1 MKRKE
6 AMATLVVALAIVG
19 LCFFLLQQNQKTRS
33 YPEKKAESK
42 RTYIDAKKDSPR
54 IHVFDDYKFVFVAQ
68 SGKSGSLEYGQDFI
82 TEIVGHQLEYK
93 DLSWYEKAEEAPLIR
108 DEEYFKVIAYSL
120 NNSDYKAKEFDIL
133 KMLGENNRY
142 RGDYNQKLYY
152 KDNQD
157 YLQFDIKMSN
167 FGTSK
172 ELMLDLS
179 TGQFVDIKQFG
190 DLKQVPS
197 PYGNR
202 DIAFGGV
209 YKDLRQKLA
218 ENYRLYLVSGYIEKD
233 LSEKNMDKEVDVS
246 NTNFSE
252 LYPEIAKDMKNL
264 SRLYFRPKQY
274 SSKEWFDKLLYWFAP
289 KGQDALEVYATD
301 PVTGEKTQIKSYDEL
316 QAWAAEHPE

>member
-1 MKRKE
+1 MKMKRV
-6 AMATLVVALAIVG
+6 MAALVVALAIVG
-19 LCFFLLQQNQKTRS
+19 LCFFLLHQNQKTRS
-33 YPEKKAESK
+33 YPEKKADSK
-42 RTYIDAKKDSPR
+42 RTYIDAKQSSPT
-54 IHVFDDYKFVFVAQ
+54 IQVFNDNKFVFVAQ
-68 SGKSGSLEYGQDFI
+68 SGKSGGLEYGQDFI
-82 TEIVGHQLEYK
+82 TEIIGHQLEYK

-108 DEEYFKVIAYSL
+108 DEEYFKVIAYNL

-157 YLQFDIKMSN
+157 YLQFDVKMSN

-190 DLKQVPS
+190 DLKTILG
-197 PYGNR
+197 PYY
-202 DIAFGGV
+202 DLDLAHGGTLQN
-209 YKDLRQKLA
+209 LRQTLA
-218 ENYRLYLVSGYIEKD
+218 EKYHLNLVTAYIDRNVGEQY
-233 LSEKNMDKEVDVS
+233 NGEVDVS

-252 LYPEIAKDMKNL
+252 LYPEMAKEMKHL
-264 SRLYFRPKQY
+264 SRLYMRPKQY
-274 SSKEWFDKLLYWFAP
+274 TSKEWFDTILYWFAS

>member
-1 MKRKE
+1 MKRKK

-19 LCFFLLQQNQKTRS
+19 LCFFLLQQNQKTRNYS
-33 YPEKKAESK
+33 EKKAESK

-54 IHVFDDYKFVFVAQ
+54 IHVFDDSKFVFVAQ
-68 SGKSGSLEYGQDFI
+68 NDSIGGLSFGQDYI
-82 TEIVGHQLEYK
+82 ATMDAHQIEFK
-93 DLSWYEKAEEAPLIR
+93 DTILKPATGPAPVIGK
-108 DEEYFKVIAYSL
+108 EEYFKVIAYEL
-120 NNSDYKAKEFDIL
+120 NNPSYQAKEIDIFHL
-133 KMLGENNRY
+133 LGKENRY
-142 RGDYNQKLYY
+142 RGVYNVVGYY
-152 KDNQD
+152 IDEKD
-157 YLQFDIKMSN
+157 YLAINLAQSN
-167 FGTSK
+167 NGSGK
-172 ELMLDLS
+172 DMMLDLS
-179 TGQFVDIKQFG
+179 SGQLMDIQQFG

-252 LYPEIAKDMKNL
+252 LYPEIAKDMKNI

-316 QAWAAEHPE
+316 QAWAAEHSE

>member
-1 MKRKE
+1 MKRKK
-6 AMATLVVALAIVG
+6 AMATFVVALAIVG

-54 IHVFDDYKFVFVAQ
+54 IHVFDDSKFVFVAQ
-68 SGKSGSLEYGQDFI
+68 AEGLQYGQDYVTDI
-82 TEIVGHQLEYK
+82 TGHQLEFQDDIDDQNFPK
-93 DLSWYEKAEEAPLIR
+93 APLVGA
-108 DEEYFKVIAYSL
+108 DENFKVLAYDL
-120 NNSDYKAKEFDIL
+120 NEPSYKAKEIDVL
-133 KMLGENNRY
+133 KLLGKDNQY
-142 RGDYNQKLYY
+142 RVSHNQKLYY
-152 KDNQD
+152 VNDKD
-157 YLQFDIKMSN
+157 YLHLIIHKSN
-167 FGTSK
+167 FGSSK
-172 ELMLDLS
+172 DIMLDLS
-179 TGQFVDIKQFG
+179 SGQLMDIQQFG